1 MEYFT
6 INFICNYKMDYYPFD
21 IQECIGT
28 ISIDNN
34 FFVRLVAKDL
44 SYAGPENLMKYN
56 FKNISF
62 VQKVQVKLSYP
73 IDCWSQ
79 IISGISEPEERTQGA
94 LALSRAVV

>member
-1 MEYFT
+1 MNIHFSTLSVMEYFT

-73 IDCWSQ
+73 IDC
-79 IISGISEPEERTQGA
+79 
-94 LALSRAVV
+94 

>member
-21 IQECIGT
+21 IQECIGN

-44 SYAGPENLMKYN
+44 RYDGPENLMKYN

-62 VQKVQVKLSYP
+62 VKKVQLKLSYQ
-73 IDCWSQ
+73 IDY
-79 IISGISEPEERTQGA
+79 
-94 LALSRAVV
+94 

>member
-21 IQECIGT
+21 IQECNGT
-28 ISIDNN
+28 ISIDTESD
-34 FFVRLVAKDL
+34 FFVRLIAKDL

-62 VQKVQVKLSYP
+62 VEKVQVTLSYP
-73 IDCWSQ
+73 IDC
-79 IISGISEPEERTQGA
+79 
-94 LALSRAVV
+94 